1 MRADHHQLQSRR
13 VRRERGEVRGDAR
26 GERAGLRLWQGH
38 ACGRM
43 ARGEFQGEGAKKM
56 NRSVRRVGHA

>member
-1 MRADHHQLQSRR
+1 
-13 VRRERGEVRGDAR
+13 
-26 GERAGLRLWQGH
+26 
-38 ACGRM
+38 M